1 MQLTKLK
8 VKPSSYKKNKTTIL
22 KKQIMKSILPI
33 CLSLIM
39 ASFSIAQTQ
48 DSLKIEDIP
57 NTKSLQDSL
66 KIENTSSTPKIQ
78 DSLEIKN
85 TLKIQKLQAKDLKN
99 YNWEE
104 EANLLQVPEKH
115 KEADEVILKDKTI
128 IDFQYDDQNSL
139 EEYYVSHTIKFVN
152 SDASIDE
159 NNKIYLPFSPSV
171 EVIDQKA
178 RVITPDGEVINMQEG
193 DIKEATKEERTFRYF
208 ALKGLVKGAQV
219 ESFFKLRKLA
229 PEYDGKIEVLQEE
242 VPKYNT
248 EFDIIAPE
256 NLILISKSY
265 NDLPNLEK
273 VEIEDSIENKFFH
286 LSQTWDYLKPL
297 KEEENAYRL
306 PHTKKI
312 IYKIDKNLLSP
323 RTDIVSYDK
332 IAKGLYENVDI
343 VPDKK
348 LSKTIQKFL
357 KTAKLNKASKSPGKS
372 LVALENYLKQN
383 FSVIEQNDVE
393 LQDIPTIL
401 KNKVASKI
409 GMMKLYCAV
418 LNYLNINHQIVLVN
432 NRDRHKFDKD
442 FEAYNF
448 LVNYLLYFPD
458 IDQYLAPS
466 SPFHKLGVVPYL
478 WTNTYA
484 LFIEPVKLGNFKTAK
499 SNIKF
504 IEPLSSFDSS
514 DEMFVEVSSSDGF
527 KNLDIN
533 YNKTATG
540 YYAQIWQPLYDFV
553 DEEQRKELDESQV
566 KFLTEDLEI
575 TNIETENEGMT
586 DFGVKP
592 FKFKSTFKTK
602 AFMERAGEKILF
614 KIGELIGPQVE
625 MYQVGE
631 RKLPVE
637 SPFNRRYY
645 RELKLNVPEG
655 FTVKNLEEL
664 EFDEVYEEK
673 GEVVAKFVSNYT
685 FEDNTVKVMIE
696 ETYDKID
703 WSVDLFEEYRRIINA
718 AADFNKVVLYLE
730 K

>member
-1 MQLTKLK
+1 MKA
-8 VKPSSYKKNKTTIL
+8 IL
-22 KKQIMKSILPI
+22 SV
-33 CLSLIM
+33 CLSLIIVVLTM
-39 ASFSIAQTQ
+39 AQ
-48 DSLKIEDIP
+48 DSIKPIEPTTSKIL
-57 NTKSLQDSL
+57 LQD
-66 KIENTSSTPKIQ
+66 IEKY
-78 DSLEIKN
+78 D
-85 TLKIQKLQAKDLKN
+85 
-99 YNWEE
+99 WEE
-104 EANLLQVPEKH
+104 EASLLEIPEKH
-115 KEADEVILKDKTI
+115 KDADEVILKDKTI
-128 IDFQYDDQNSL
+128 IYFKYLTQNNLGES
-139 EEYYVSHTIKFVN
+139 YVNHTIKFVN
-152 SDASIDE
+152 SDAAIDE

-171 EVIDQKA
+171 EVIEQKA
-178 RVITPDGEVINMQEG
+178 RVITPDGEVINMQEE

-229 PEYDGKIEVLQEE
+229 PEYDGKIEVIQEK

-248 EFDIIAPE
+248 EIDIVAPE

-265 NDLPNLEK
+265 NGLPNLEK
-273 VEIEDSIENKFFH
+273 LKQIEMKGSTESQVFH
-286 LSQTWDYLKPL
+286 MRQSWDYIEPL
-297 KEEENAYRL
+297 KEEENAFRL

-357 KTAKLNKASKSPGKS
+357 KTAKLGKASKSPKQ
-372 LVALENYLKQN
+372 VIIALENYLKQN
-383 FSVIEQNDVE
+383 FSVVEQNAAE

-401 KNKVASKI
+401 KNKVASKV
-409 GMMKLYCAV
+409 GMLKLYCAI
-418 LNYLNINHQIVLVN
+418 LNHQNVNHQIVLTN

-466 SPFHKLGVVPYL
+466 STFNKLGVVPYL
-478 WTNTYA
+478 WTNTYG
-484 LFIEPVKLGNFKTAK
+484 LFIEPVKLGDFKTAK
-499 SNIKF
+499 ANVKF
-504 IEPLSSFDSS
+504 IEPLSSMDSS

-527 KNLDIN
+527 KNLDIK

-553 DEEQRKELDESQV
+553 DEEQKKELDESQV

-575 TNIETENEGMT
+575 TNIETENEGIE

-645 RELKLNVPEG
+645 RELTLNVPKD
-655 FTVKNLEEL
+655 FTVKNLEQL
-664 EFDEVYEEK
+664 KFDEVYKED
-673 GEVVAKFVSNYT
+673 GDVIAKFISNYT
-685 FEDNTVKVMIE
+685 YENNTVKVIIE
-696 ETYDKID
+696 ETYDKIE